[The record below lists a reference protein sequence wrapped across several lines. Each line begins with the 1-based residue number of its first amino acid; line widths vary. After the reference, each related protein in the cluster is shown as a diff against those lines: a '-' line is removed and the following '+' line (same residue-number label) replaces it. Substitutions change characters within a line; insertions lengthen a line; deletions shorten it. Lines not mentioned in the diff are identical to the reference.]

1 MCSILVLPSNTRR
14 FSFLATALGLMVDLD
29 IGTENMRWMGD
40 ARFFLGFLRG
50 IATNKSF
57 KCRLKIKV
65 VEDDKISMA
74 RKARER
80 VQAFSPPILPPTAT
94 SGPDQGG
101 DGAKA
106 PKPRRTS
113 TGVAEADARAAQN
126 GLTRV
131 NGDSAGTGSHAAE
144 VAEGPVPQM
153 KPLEP
158 DETWLTVDTS
168 ARSRSGSPRGSH
180 QQSLGEQGLLYF

>member
-57 KCRLKIKV
+57 SCRLKIEV

-80 VQAFSPPILPPTAT
+80 VQAFSPPILATAAAT
-94 SGPDQGG
+94 SGPGHGPDN
-101 DGAKA
+101 ASP

-126 GLTRV
+126 GLTPV
-131 NGDSAGTGSHAAE
+131 NAGSRDGSKAAQ
-144 VAEGPVPQM
+144 VAEGPVPEM

-158 DETWLTVDTS
+158 DDTWLTIDTS
-168 ARSRSGSPRGSH
+168 ARSRSASPRGGH
-180 QQSLGEQGLLYF
+180 QPSLGDQGLLYF